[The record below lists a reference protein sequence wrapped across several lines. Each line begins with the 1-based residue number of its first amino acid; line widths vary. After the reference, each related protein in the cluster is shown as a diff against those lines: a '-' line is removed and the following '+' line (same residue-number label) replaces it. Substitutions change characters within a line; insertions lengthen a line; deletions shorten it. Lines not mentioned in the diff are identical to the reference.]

1 MLVQVRGA
9 VRRWLRERGIPD
21 DDAAEILV
29 ACGEA
34 CANAVQHAY
43 SGAAAPGPL
52 AVEAHIVEGTLEMC
66 VRDHG
71 RWRAP
76 VDRGGGWGLQLM
88 QGLMDDVEV
97 KQTAAG
103 TTVRLRR
110 DVAIDGTA
118 VSELARLETRRV
130 GETQLVSISG
140 EVDLSNAR
148 PLLDAVAA
156 ARARRRRARRARPH
170 ARRPTSTAPASP
182 PSSASPSGCASVA
195 RTSGSSCPPDS
206 PIRAVL
212 RADPRSTTSSRSTT
226 PRPGAVTPSA
236 PDPA

>member
-1 MLVQVRGA
+1 VTSEAIFTEATHELAPGATLLLYTDGLVERRGVPITDGLTHLADEVARSVEATPAQDLEELCDHVLAAMIDAHRVADDVAVVALRPTVSADGSLALALPAEARRLVQVRGA

-43 SGAAAPGPL
+43 SDAAAPGPL

-88 QGLMDDVEV
+88 QGLMDDVQV
-97 KQTAAG
+97 KQSAAG

-110 DVAIDGTA
+110 DVAID
-118 VSELARLETRRV
+118 
-130 GETQLVSISG
+130 
-140 EVDLSNAR
+140 AR
-148 PLLDAVAA
+148 P
-156 ARARRRRARRARPH
+156 
-170 ARRPTSTAPASP
+170 
-182 PSSASPSGCASVA
+182 
-195 RTSGSSCPPDS
+195 
-206 PIRAVL
+206 
-212 RADPRSTTSSRSTT
+212 
-226 PRPGAVTPSA
+226 
-236 PDPA
+236 